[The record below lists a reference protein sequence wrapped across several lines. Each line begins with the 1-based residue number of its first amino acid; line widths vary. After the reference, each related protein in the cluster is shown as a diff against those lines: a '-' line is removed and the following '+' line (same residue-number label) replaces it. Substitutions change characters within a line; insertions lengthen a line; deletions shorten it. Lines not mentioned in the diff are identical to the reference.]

1 MAPSQRAGLALN
13 PDHPRDYGGANDDV
27 VVPNHC
33 THPMPISPHLLR
45 SGDSLDLAQQP
56 PGQFHFLQASGR
68 GIQADVPPGW
78 LSVWW
83 PLRGELSLSSG
94 GSEWRVTSRQAQVW
108 REGALRCRSLGP
120 HAWLAITGSASLWEA
135 RLNGRDHGQAS
146 ALLPW
151 RGRIRH
157 DCAGLLIRLARSTLP
172 SSAPHND
179 DTATLL
185 EAFTVSLLEQQS
197 ALQALLSRC
206 NGRTHERR
214 RQTLMRLLRVRH
226 LIECNP
232 DTRLDLERLSRM
244 ANYSPCHL
252 IRVYRAVFD
261 ETPSEYASRLREQQ
275 AWRMVSDTGLPIC
288 EITEMLGFESQSAFC
303 RAFKNAFGQT
313 TSEVRRAPRRMET
326 DRDRRERVAA

>member
-1 MAPSQRAGLALN
+1 
-13 PDHPRDYGGANDDV
+13 
-27 VVPNHC
+27 
-33 THPMPISPHLLR
+33 MPLSSHLLR

-56 PGQFHFLQASGR
+56 PAQFHLLLASGR

-94 GSEWRVTSRQAQVW
+94 GSEWRVASRQAQVW

-120 HAWLAITGSASLWEA
+120 HAWLAITGSTSLWEA
-135 RLNGRDHGQAS
+135 RWNGRDRQAS

-157 DCAGLLIRLARSTLP
+157 DCAGLLIRLARSTP
-172 SSAPHND
+172 ASSTHHND

-185 EAFTVSLLEQQS
+185 EAFTVSLLEQQV
-197 ALQALLSRC
+197 ALQALVSRC

-232 DTRLDLERLSRM
+232 DTRLDLDRLSRM

-261 ETPSEYASRLREQQ
+261 ETPSEYAARLREQQ

-313 TSEVRRAPRRMET
+313 TSEVRRAPRQTEKG
-326 DRDRRERVAA
+326 RDRHERVAA